1 MKQDIHDPTLYD
13 YVNSVEIARGY
24 DDYHSTNR
32 LFDLDRRFIEEVLPA
47 KGTVLD
53 IGCGTGRLMLYLQ
66 EKGYEVIGV
75 DLSSHMLEVAREK
88 LGEKARLVRAD
99 MLALPMAEGQVDAC
113 IMMFSI
119 LGMLKGE
126 HLRKQAL
133 KEAARVLRPGG
144 MLVLHVHNRYKH
156 VVRGMAG
163 LLKGFVFSMFGRN
176 GEIMRNYRSLPSL
189 YLHLFSRGE
198 ILRLL
203 EETGYLVVRDEA
215 IAPDRGGFI
224 TKPGGSWSADGFFV
238 SAVKRG

>member
-1 MKQDIHDPTLYD
+1 MKQDLHDPTLYD
-13 YVNSVEIARGY
+13 YINSVEIARGY
-24 DDYHSTNR
+24 DKYHSANR

-47 KGTVLD
+47 RGTVLD
-53 IGCGTGRLMLYLQ
+53 IGCGTGRLLVYLQ
-66 EKGYEVIGV
+66 EKGYDTIGV

-88 LGEKARLVRAD
+88 SGEKARLVRAD

-113 IMMFSI
+113 IMMFSV

-133 KEAARVLRPGG
+133 KEAARVLRRGG
-144 MLVLHVHNRYKH
+144 ILALHVHNRYKH
-156 VVRGMAG
+156 VVRGVAG

-176 GEIMRNYRSLPSL
+176 TEIMRNYRSLPGL

-203 EETGYLVVRDEA
+203 EETGFAVVRDEA
-215 IAPDRGGFI
+215 IAPDRSGYI
-224 TKPGGSWSADGFFV
+224 TGPARSWSADGFLV